1 MTPPDTASQTLPLP
15 GRRPA
20 RNADSRPRTHG
31 LVAERLQARRRRTTA
46 IRRRVVGIAAALFLA
61 VSGGIFVQLVTGNDP
76 ALVSAAAKTTA
87 VASSTPSSG
96 STSSGATT
104 SSGSSNSGSSSSGAP
119 SAVTTGAS

>member
-20 RNADSRPRTHG
+20 RNADSRPSTHG

-87 VASSTPSSG
+87 VASTPSSG
-96 STSSGATT
+96 SSSSGATT

-119 SAVTTGAS
+119 SAVTTSAS